1 MHNNNSMLQ
10 AVLIIN
16 KALYVLI
23 IFIKSFS
30 ADPALVDLKSSR
42 TDVRTVLGEQCTEF
56 YFYFLTKCL

>member
-1 MHNNNSMLQ
+1 MLQ
-10 AVLIIN
+10 ADQAVLMIN
-16 KALYVLI
+16 NECSIFI